1 MENNEIEE
9 KKESNKLQQLF
20 YKENSLQGYKFVF
33 FLPKFQNS
41 LKIQL
46 SERIN
51 SLKGVRK
58 NFFKFF

>member
-1 MENNEIEE
+1 ME
-9 KKESNKLQQLF
+9 NKLQQLF

-33 FLPKFQNS
+33 FLPKYQNS

-51 SLKGVRK
+51 SLKGVKRK
-58 NFFKFF
+58 FFLNFFFNFF